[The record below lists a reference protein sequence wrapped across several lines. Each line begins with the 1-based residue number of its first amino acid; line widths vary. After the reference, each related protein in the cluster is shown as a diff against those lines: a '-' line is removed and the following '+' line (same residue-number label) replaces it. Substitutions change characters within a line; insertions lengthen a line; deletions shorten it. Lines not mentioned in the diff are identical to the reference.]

1 MYGKLRQR
9 YEDDCVFETKAFDG
23 GSVMVWAGISI
34 GGRTDLVF
42 IDGNLDSRRYI
53 DEVLRPHVLSYLAA
67 IGNGAI
73 FQDDNVRPH
82 RGKNVVDF
90 LEENGVEHMEWP
102 AISPDMSAIEHLW
115 DILEREI

>member
-1 MYGKLRQR
+1 
-9 YEDDCVFETKAFDG
+9 
-23 GSVMVWAGISI
+23 MVCAGISI

-42 IDGNLDSRRYI
+42 NDGNLNSGRYI
-53 DEVLRPHVLSYLAA
+53 DEVLRLHVRPYFVA
-67 IGNGAI
+67 IGNEAI

-82 RGKNVVDF
+82 RGRIVVDF
-90 LEENGVEHMEWP
+90 LQENAVEHMEWP